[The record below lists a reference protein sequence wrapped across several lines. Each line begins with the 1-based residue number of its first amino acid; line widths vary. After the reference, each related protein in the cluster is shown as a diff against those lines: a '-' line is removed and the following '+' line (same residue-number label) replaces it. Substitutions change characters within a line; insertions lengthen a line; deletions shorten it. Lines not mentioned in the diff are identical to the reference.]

1 MEVDL
6 EAAPGAT
13 QPMKV
18 VSAPRVKRPP
28 SCSRE
33 VRTDSKNG
41 ALRDP
46 SAAAAAAG
54 SSEAGGGMKALFSC
68 AGAGAEEEAAD
79 DDVEVVESACKQRRS
94 ASRDVSGSG
103 PRIVKLPVPFT
114 SSSVPEPAHST
125 MQSSPGVLLVAA
137 ATLTAGTVPFVVLL
151 LPLPFA
157 SASLAVAALG
167 SLTSTTAAED
177 DAGSA
182 GGLWLCERDPP
193 SLGGDR
199 DRSPPALDRSDLV
212 LVEGGAAEGAEGE
225 EEEDDGGGGG
235 GGVRTK
241 TMVCTSD

>member
-1 MEVDL
+1 
-6 EAAPGAT
+6 
-13 QPMKV
+13 
-18 VSAPRVKRPP
+18 
-28 SCSRE
+28 
-33 VRTDSKNG
+33 
-41 ALRDP
+41 
-46 SAAAAAAG
+46 
-54 SSEAGGGMKALFSC
+54 MKALFSC

-79 DDVEVVESACKQRRS
+79 DDDEVVVESACKQRRS

-137 ATLTAGTVPFVVLL
+137 ATLTAGTVPFAVLL

-167 SLTSTTAAED
+167 SLTSIAAADD

-182 GGLWLCERDPP
+182 GGVWLCERDPP